1 MARKKGERAT
11 PPLRAISGGKE
22 PRPAGTGF
30 KFAFTQEEI
39 LGRTNGGRLGNGRS
53 TAKKSLGVIDYTLAK
68 RALLRNFRRGLLSKP
83 EICDAH
89 PELMRAARYLGEE
102 ATRPCPVCRDW
113 DLRLLAYVF
122 GDSLKQDNGRAF
134 DIQEGLSRTVSN
146 RGSTCY
152 VIEVC
157 TGCSWNHVCEAFLAR
172 TAG

>member
-1 MARKKGERAT
+1 MPRKRGERAT
-11 PPLRAISGGKE
+11 PLRSISGGKE
-22 PRPAGTGF
+22 LRSTSAGF
-30 KFAFTQEEI
+30 KFTFTQDEI
-39 LGRTNGGRLGNGRS
+39 LGRTNGGRLGNGR
-53 TAKKSLGVIDYTLAK
+53 TTPAKKSLGVIDYTLAK
-68 RALLRNFRRGLLSKP
+68 RALLRNFHRGLLSKL

-102 ATRPCPVCRDW
+102 AARPCPVCRDW